1 MRLVFVIYAGIG
13 VLALFNYFF
22 NLFRLKAKKKRIGAI
37 YSEWSTRFSLKIPL
51 NWVIW
56 ILVVSYFSWSLF
68 LIITGPH
75 QDNDY
80 TPLVIFFLF
89 LSFYPRW
96 IIVIGS
102 EGIISGMEI
111 FLWEDLR
118 EWQIMNRGK
127 YKYLELKWYS
137 PLSSE
142 TKTRRIRLPKNNELI
157 LDLGG

>member
-1 MRLVFVIYAGIG
+1 MIYVGIG

-22 NLFRLKAKKKRIGAI
+22 NLYRLKVKKKQIETI
-37 YSEWSTRFSLKIPL
+37 YSEWSAKFNLKIPL
-51 NWVIW
+51 NWLVW
-56 ILVVSYFSWSLF
+56 LLVVVYFSWSLF

-75 QDNDY
+75 RDNDY

-96 IIVIGS
+96 NVVIGS
-102 EGIISGMEI
+102 EGIITGMEV

-118 EWQIMNRGK
+118 EWQIIYKGK

-137 PLSSE
+137 PLSLE

-157 LDLGG
+157 LDLNG

>member
-1 MRLVFVIYAGIG
+1 MKPVFMIYVGIG

-22 NLFRLKAKKKRIGAI
+22 NLYRLKVKKKQIETI
-37 YSEWSTRFSLKIPL
+37 YSEWSAKFNLKIPL
-51 NWVIW
+51 NWLVW
-56 ILVVSYFSWSLF
+56 LLVVVYFSWSLF

-75 QDNDY
+75 RDNDY

-96 IIVIGS
+96 NVVIGS
-102 EGIISGMEI
+102 EGIITGMEV

-118 EWQIMNRGK
+118 EWQIIYKGK

-137 PLSSE
+137 PLSLE

-157 LDLGG
+157 LDLNG